1 MFSLTPRL
9 TILAAGLLALSLAHG
24 AYQSHRASLFKL
36 RADTAQQRAIELSGA
51 LGAANATVDR
61 LNAGNRKLIEVAT
74 LQREMLDEAA
84 ARLDQQG
91 KELQKWKDGILA
103 KEDHDRALPDCQK
116 LLQTDLGACPNF
128 VAGMRA
134 RAGGLQR

>member
-9 TILAAGLLALSLAHG
+9 TILATGLLALSLAHG

-36 RADTAQQRAIELSGA
+36 RADAAQQRAIELSGA

-103 KEDHDRALPDCQK
+103 KEDHDRALPDCQN
-116 LLQTDLGACPNF
+116 LLAADLRTCPGHLD
-128 VAGMRA
+128 GMRA
-134 RAGGLQR
+134 RANRLP